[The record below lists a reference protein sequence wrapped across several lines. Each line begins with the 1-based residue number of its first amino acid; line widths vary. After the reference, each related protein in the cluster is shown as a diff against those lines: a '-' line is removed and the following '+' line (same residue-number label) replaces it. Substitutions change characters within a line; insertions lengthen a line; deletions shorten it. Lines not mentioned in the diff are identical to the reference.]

1 MDAAGDVGAP
11 GSGSLDSRPSFGRRV
26 VSCRVLGEIWGETV
40 WPGRGN
46 GEMGKWAQH
55 THRHTGRRHTGK
67 VLAVGTSLPRNCLQ
81 SQNVVHCRYV
91 RSSHPVDR
99 QRRRHTEV
107 YGGRFQGRL
116 LGRRCFRSG
125 HRDAGLI
132 DGSAANQI
140 EQLPLA
146 ACHSNTRGHEP
157 HLPCKLRYAHEAIWY
172 LTCTGKQGS
181 TALGDNGPGSS
192 GLRPPLLTSRIRRNY
207 HLPRRGRTRSCLSV
221 TVCRPHLITR

>member
-11 GSGSLDSRPSFGRRV
+11 GSGSQDSRPSFGRRV

-55 THRHTGRRHTGK
+55 TQAHRQAAHGQSLGRRDVSPSQLPEVTK
-67 VLAVGTSLPRNCLQ
+67 VTKRRALQ
-81 SQNVVHCRYV
+81 I

-157 HLPCKLRYAHEAIWY
+157 HLPCKLKYAHEAIWY
-172 LTCTGKQGS
+172 LTCTG
-181 TALGDNGPGSS
+181 
-192 GLRPPLLTSRIRRNY
+192 
-207 HLPRRGRTRSCLSV
+207 
-221 TVCRPHLITR
+221 

>member
-11 GSGSLDSRPSFGRRV
+11 GSGSLDSRPSVGRRV
-26 VSCRVLGEIWGETV
+26 VSCRVLGEVWGETV

-46 GEMGKWAQH
+46 GEMGKWAH
-55 THRHTGRRHTGK
+55 AGAPAGGHTGK
-67 VLAVGTSLPRNCLQ
+67 VLAVGTSLNVSHSQLPEVTKRRALQ
-81 SQNVVHCRYV
+81 I

-99 QRRRHTEV
+99 QGRRHTEV

-116 LGRRCFRSG
+116 LGRSCFRSG

-140 EQLPLA
+140 EELPLA

-157 HLPCKLRYAHEAIWY
+157 HLPCKLKYAHEAIWY
-172 LTCTGKQGS
+172 LTCT
-181 TALGDNGPGSS
+181 
-192 GLRPPLLTSRIRRNY
+192 REYSR
-207 HLPRRGRTRSCLSV
+207 
-221 TVCRPHLITR
+221 